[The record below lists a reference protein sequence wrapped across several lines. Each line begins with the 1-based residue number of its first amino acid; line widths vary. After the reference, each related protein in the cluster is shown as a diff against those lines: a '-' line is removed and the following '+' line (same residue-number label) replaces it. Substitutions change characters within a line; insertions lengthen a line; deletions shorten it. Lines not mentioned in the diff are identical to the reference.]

1 MRVCVCAR
9 ALFEGNLRL
18 SGGSNGKKAPAKKK
32 AQPKI
37 DIVSETESSEEGA
50 CGYVGVDQEI
60 ISEIESSAI
69 ASRVCECVCV
79 YGGGGGQSRR
89 RRTSRHRMM
98 NGCPRH
104 RSAAAEP
111 GMHAERALKR
121 A

>member
-50 CGYVGVDQEI
+50 CGCVGVDQEI

-79 YGGGGGQSRR
+79 WGGRGWAEPEEEDESASDDEWMPTAQKRGGGA
-89 RRTSRHRMM
+89 RHA
-98 NGCPRH
+98 C
-104 RSAAAEP
+104 
-111 GMHAERALKR
+111 
-121 A
+121 